1 MNSGGLL
8 PLLRAEF
15 LLGFSFILLRFGCGG
30 ETTTG
35 PTLTIGD
42 LEIGRGRERREVQ
55 VFALLDA
62 LILVG
67 GGEVRGR

>member
-1 MNSGGLL
+1 
-8 PLLRAEF
+8 

-35 PTLTIGD
+35 RTLTLGAV
-42 LEIGRGRERREVQ
+42 EIGRGRERREVQ
-55 VFALLDA
+55 VFALLDV

-67 GGEVRGR
+67 GGGGKGVVGRPMELRMWAVQ